1 MKAQLRAANRAYASK
16 EKGNPI
22 LSFLLNFIIP
32 IFFLTKYSLFCDL
45 VNFDGLIFPFKL
57 GVARN
62 QVAANALVLSLSFPV
77 GYFIVNWIIHKRTSV
92 VAMAGIVGVLL
103 TGVVGLFELSSQWL
117 AIKDAAIPLV
127 LGLLIL
133 LTLKMNPPLLVRMVC
148 NDKLMDI
155 YKVSAALDNNGNG
168 ERFKRLFK
176 VTTWLFFLSFLFSA
190 ITHYILAVIVL
201 VDPMPTNEQI
211 AELMYLKY
219 PYCVLPFAV
228 CIIFIVL
235 YFFKKMT
242 RLTGL
247 TMDEIFPPELDN
259 K

>member
-16 EKGNPI
+16 EKGNPL

-32 IFFLTKYSLFCDL
+32 IFFLTKYSLFCD
-45 VNFDGLIFPFKL
+45 VVGFDGIIFPFKL
-57 GVARN
+57 GVAHN
-62 QVAANALVLSLSFPV
+62 QLAANALVLSLSFPV
-77 GYFIVNWIIHKRTSV
+77 GYFIVNWIIHKRTSI
-92 VAMAGIVGVLL
+92 VARAGIVGVLL

-117 AIKDAAIPLV
+117 AIKDAAIPFV

-133 LTLKMNPPLLVRMVC
+133 LTLKMDPPLLVRMVC
-148 NDKLMDI
+148 NDKFMDV
-155 YKVSAALDNNGNG
+155 YKVDAALERNGKG
-168 ERFKRLFK
+168 CSFKKLFRD
-176 VTTWLFFLSFLFSA
+176 TTWLFFFAFVFSA
-190 ITHYILAVIVL
+190 VMHYILAVIVL

-219 PYCVLPFAV
+219 PYCVLPFAL

-235 YFFKKMT
+235 YFFRKMT